1 MSGILQGVQSEGGW
15 GEEEHFREMML
26 KSMLRMVPLQGVERE
41 REGEHFSKMVLKSM
55 LRGRSDGLG

>member
-41 REGEHFSKMVLKSM
+41 R
-55 LRGRSDGLG
+55 GRAF